1 MSLEQFT
8 LKLEYCLMDVACL
21 HIVCGCF
28 HPLFCQVL
36 ENNRNQLEAKGVQ
49 LAANKDQLQTIS
61 LQLETKENEVAHMR
75 GKIGS
80 LEKQLAGSLQS
91 LLLQPSLP
99 RQGSTKV
106 CLLFTSTKVCLLFT
120 IVWCKKGCC
129 CIHNPNLRKFSQPF
143 SLTNLSVSQTHAQ

>member
-8 LKLEYCLMDVACL
+8 LKFEYCLMDVTCL

-106 CLLFTSTKVCLLFT
+106 CLLFTF
-120 IVWCKKGCC
+120 VWCKKGCC